1 MTALWITTNTAVVM
15 NVSPPQVLGGYQCYE
30 HLYVR
35 EREATIQEFQA
46 SSPHFSEFE
55 GEMELYEKL
64 EGEITELPASRYLNA
79 AIQLSTGQSP
89 LAALYQHLLVK
100 TKYTLIRYT
109 SHVFSYVESLHSVHC
124 VLMYTSTGSHYR
136 KSVTCLPFPQ
146 SP

>member
-1 MTALWITTNTAVVM
+1 MQKLTLYTSVCCNPQHDCTVDNYKYGCSYT

-79 AIQLSTGQSP
+79 AIQLSTGQS
-89 LAALYQHLLVK
+89 L
-100 TKYTLIRYT
+100 TN
-109 SHVFSYVESLHSVHC
+109 
-124 VLMYTSTGSHYR
+124 
-136 KSVTCLPFPQ
+136 
-146 SP
+146 

>member
-1 MTALWITTNTAVVM
+1 MEKLTLYTSVCCNPQHGCTVLPTNTAVVT
-15 NVSPPQVLGGYQCYE
+15 NVFPPQVLGSYQCYE

-79 AIQLSTGQSP
+79 AIQLSTGQS
-89 LAALYQHLLVK
+89 LALYH
-100 TKYTLIRYT
+100 
-109 SHVFSYVESLHSVHC
+109 
-124 VLMYTSTGSHYR
+124 
-136 KSVTCLPFPQ
+136 
-146 SP
+146 